1 MMQAS
6 ELESK
11 YRELV
16 STPITITEYNEDG
29 ESVSLLFE
37 NEWVRILVIRQNDV
51 SDVTIEVESS
61 LPQKCGTKASGS
73 KLSKKETKQIL
84 LGALDHLQYLQDLGE
99 IGFDLEIISQDCL
112 WTASQIFRNEIDL
125 SVFEKLCPPNKKKP
139 S

>member
-6 ELESK
+6 ELKNK

-16 STPITITEYNEDG
+16 SAPVTITEYNEDG

-51 SDVTIEVESS
+51 SDITIEVESS
-61 LPQKCGTKASGS
+61 LPQKCGTSPSSS
-73 KLSKKETKQIL
+73 KSSKKETKQIL
-84 LGALDHLQYLQDLGE
+84 LGALNHLQYLQELGE
-99 IGFDLEIISQDCL
+99 IGFDLEVISQDCL
-112 WTASQIFRNEIDL
+112 WTASQIFTKEIDL
-125 SVFEKLCPPNKKKP
+125 SVFEKLCPPKEKNT